1 MEGKRRHKRLKIVLA
16 IVGAVIAVMIIA
28 MAVYF
33 GTYYHSVDVDE
44 YFTDSDTVTVTET
57 DSGWLFDGESEDTA
71 LIFYPGAK
79 VEASAYAPLLYE
91 LAAAGGHRCAF
102 GRIGTAGR

>member
-28 MAVYF
+28 MAVCF

-57 DSGWLFDGESEDTA
+57 DSGRAAFFMSLRSDIER
-71 LIFYPGAK
+71 GARDDSD
-79 VEASAYAPLLYE
+79 ACH
-91 LAAAGGHRCAF
+91 GGDARC
-102 GRIGTAGR
+102 RDPKL